1 MAAIRGDLVAIAA
14 SDGEQIV
21 NPRADRDIG
30 TNMVRVVPAVS
41 NSEFRHVHLGGAC
54 RTDQTDALPA
64 LCCLQRW
71 RTSRFGVAG
80 SGRYLLV
87 AMAPISGHRGDDDR
101 RHGDQMLS
109 SSSRPSSP

>member
-30 TNMVRVVPAVS
+30 TNMVSIAPTVS
-41 NSEFRHVHLGGAC
+41 NSEVCHLGYTC
-54 RTDQTDALPA
+54 RTDQTDALPT

-71 RTSRFGVAG
+71 RSSGFGVAG